1 MADNAI
7 VESKASSP
15 VENKRMI
22 KYRLFPTYY
31 LNMNSENNEFELEV
45 HLPGVRK
52 DKINIKFLEDMFNIE
67 AEQSDT
73 RYYCLTESLP
83 FLVNVN
89 SIKANYDNGL
99 LRIIG
104 SVKNPLDE
112 AVDVKIE

>member
-1 MADNAI
+1 MADQAMI
-7 VESKASSP
+7 ESKSSAPVESK
-15 VENKRMI
+15 RMV

-31 LNMNSENNEFELEV
+31 LNMNSESKEFELEV
-45 HLPGVRK
+45 HLPGVK
-52 DKINIKFLEDMFNIE
+52 KEKINIKFLEDMFNIE
-67 AEQSDT
+67 AEQSET
-73 RYYCLTESLP
+73 RYYCLTEALP

-104 SVKNPLDE
+104 TVKNPLDE